1 MLLFFHKA
9 EYAVASKEPLSKRY
23 LTPVSAR
30 KFLSFFTFSVIVLF
44 PDEKKISE
52 LVMSINEKA
61 YKAKRSRL
69 FFSY

>member
-52 LVMSINEKA
+52 YGTLLYAAPFRYREVLPDS
-61 YKAKRSRL
+61 L
-69 FFSY
+69 